1 MVRRFLVLFGT
12 FVFLLIPAAVFADI
26 AAMPPELEGNTFGKI
41 LIIGLV
47 IVIALTIIITVG
59 MYINKRKK

>member
-1 MVRRFLVLFGT
+1 MVKRFAIFIGT
-12 FVFLLIPAAVFADI
+12 LISLLIPATVFADI
-26 AAMPPELEGNTFGKI
+26 AALPPELEENTFGKI

>member
-1 MVRRFLVLFGT
+1 MVKRFAILIGT
-12 FVFLLIPAAVFADI
+12 LISLLIPATVFADI
-26 AAMPPELEGNTFGKI
+26 AALPPELEENTFGKI

-47 IVIALTIIITVG
+47 IVIALTIVITVG